1 MAEALEADQPLAA
14 TFCLRA
20 LIEAILENAR
30 SSGYRHAVRH
40 LASCRRLAGAI
51 GIWGAI
57 PNHNSY
63 IPELLQAYGHRS
75 GFLNQLDFDT
85 LLLAELSEQ

>member
-1 MAEALEADQPLAA
+1 LILARPAELHRADEKLLVAVAEALEAGQLLVA
-14 TFCLRA
+14 TFSLRA

-30 SSGYRHAVRH
+30 SSRYRHAERH

-57 PNHNSY
+57 PNHNCY
-63 IPELLQAYGHRS
+63 VREFLQAADWGP
-75 GFLNQLDFDT
+75 
-85 LLLAELSEQ
+85 